1 MQKNTKF
8 EKNHS
13 YFFGAIDE
21 EKTIKATHK

>member
-1 MQKNTKF
+1 MQKNTTF
-8 EKNHS
+8 PKNYS